1 MSLSSTASQSV
12 SSEDKIRLSLSR
24 LGQVPLHSPT
34 RTSSSGHVQRRR
46 FIRDG
51 EVPTVYTSRG
61 SERSSASLETAEKL
75 AEIQAELAR
84 ERVARTEAET
94 LLDEVRVTAR
104 NLQTRLGHMEL
115 ELQELRERADHG
127 GQAAGML
134 QAETKAKPGRV
145 SRISKPVAKRAAT
158 KQQPVKWWLKQGGRW
173 KGSR

>member
-1 MSLSSTASQSV
+1 M
-12 SSEDKIRLSLSR
+12 
-24 LGQVPLHSPT
+24 
-34 RTSSSGHVQRRR
+34 
-46 FIRDG
+46 
-51 EVPTVYTSRG
+51 
-61 SERSSASLETAEKL
+61 